1 MLDICELHRIRR
13 ALIGCLVLALGIGGC
28 ASSLPP
34 LPAPTERP
42 PLSGV
47 GEGQRQVPT
56 MGYTLGPGDVLR
68 VSVYDNPDLSQEVT
82 IEADGA
88 FSYPLIGRVQAA
100 GLPVRQLE
108 GLLAQRFADGYLVSP
123 QVGVT
128 VTQHKSQL
136 VYVIGAVKTPGSYPL
151 QRQTTLLEVLSAA
164 GGPTPEAGSE
174 VILTHAVDKQALPSS
189 TPSVSAAANGQPAMR
204 VSLEQLMAG
213 GVPQRISLQDG
224 DVVYVP
230 LAAFVYV
237 TGEIL
242 RPGRYRMESDT
253 TIQKAVTLAG
263 GFTKFAATKSMTV
276 QRMINGKRQDFQA
289 SLNNLLQAEDVVVV
303 RPSLF

>member
-1 MLDICELHRIRR
+1 MLDICGLHRIQR
-13 ALIGCLVLALGIGGC
+13 ALIGCLVLVLGIGGC
-28 ASSLPP
+28 ASLPP
-34 LPAPTERP
+34 LPAPAERP
-42 PLSGV
+42 PLSGL
-47 GEGQRQVPT
+47 GEEQRPIPST
-56 MGYTLGPGDVLR
+56 TYILGPGDVLR

-82 IEADGA
+82 IGPDGA

-108 GLLAQRFADGYLVSP
+108 SLLAKRFADGYLVSP

-128 VTQHKSQL
+128 VIQHKSQQ
-136 VYVIGAVKTPGSYPL
+136 VYVMGAVTKPGPYPL
-151 QRQTTLLEVLSAA
+151 QRQTTLLEALSTA
-164 GGPTPEAGSE
+164 GGTTPEAGFE
-174 VILTHAVDKQALPSS
+174 VILTHAADKPSLPSGS
-189 TPSVSAAANGQPAMR
+189 SQVAAANGQPALR

-213 GVPQRISLQDG
+213 GVPQRITLQDG
-224 DVVYVP
+224 DVIYVP
-230 LAAFVYV
+230 LAAFIYV

-242 RPGRYRMESDT
+242 RPGRYRLEKDT

-276 QRMINGKRQDFQA
+276 KRMVDGKRLVFQA
-289 SLNNLLQAEDVVVV
+289 GPDDLLQAEDVVVV